1 MWEKINNF
9 LKGQIVTSIIY
20 IALGACLV
28 FMPVSTVNVI
38 CKFVFGILLILVGL
52 YHILIY
58 VAEKLNSTIFDLFS
72 GGVLMV
78 LGIFLFMNP
87 QIVVKLLPIL
97 LGTFILVDSIWSLKG
112 SLKLKK
118 RGAGS
123 WKFLLLGSI
132 IFIALGI
139 SLVVNPFTM
148 VKYTVIFA
156 GWIFLCNG
164 VIDMIYLIL
173 LRKGLKEIKQDVE
186 AVDADGEIISG
197 EDSGETDD
205 LDTEASVQPEE
216 PIALEPEYAPWSSRK
231 KEKSTETDIPGFTE
245 EEKEDNATSGQE
257 DFGTEEA
264 DREVSEMEKSL
275 DDVQANEDDA
285 SVDGVTDTITGQDND
300 TPPAGRGA
308 YVVSKPTI
316 TDDNLS
322 DTKDE
327 SLLGMFSRKHK
338 HNKKEN

>member
-123 WKFLLLGSI
+123 WKFLLLGNI
-132 IFIALGI
+132 IIIALGI

-156 GWIFLCNG
+156 GWIFLCCG
-164 VIDMIYLIL
+164 
-173 LRKGLKEIKQDVE
+173 
-186 AVDADGEIISG
+186 
-197 EDSGETDD
+197 
-205 LDTEASVQPEE
+205 
-216 PIALEPEYAPWSSRK
+216 
-231 KEKSTETDIPGFTE
+231 EKSAKRG
-245 EEKEDNATSGQE
+245 
-257 DFGTEEA
+257 
-264 DREVSEMEKSL
+264 DRPL
-275 DDVQANEDDA
+275 
-285 SVDGVTDTITGQDND
+285 
-300 TPPAGRGA
+300 
-308 YVVSKPTI
+308 
-316 TDDNLS
+316 
-322 DTKDE
+322 
-327 SLLGMFSRKHK
+327 
-338 HNKKEN
+338 

>member
-118 RGAGS
+118 RGADS

-275 DDVQANEDDA
+275 DDVQANEDDT

>member
-28 FMPVSTVNVI
+28 FMPVSTVNVM

-118 RGAGS
+118 RGADS

-197 EDSGETDD
+197 EDSGETDN

-216 PIALEPEYAPWSSRK
+216 PIASEPEYAPWSSRK

-245 EEKEDNATSGQE
+245 EEKEDNATSG
-257 DFGTEEA
+257 
-264 DREVSEMEKSL
+264 
-275 DDVQANEDDA
+275 
-285 SVDGVTDTITGQDND
+285 
-300 TPPAGRGA
+300 
-308 YVVSKPTI
+308 
-316 TDDNLS
+316 
-322 DTKDE
+322 
-327 SLLGMFSRKHK
+327 
-338 HNKKEN
+338 